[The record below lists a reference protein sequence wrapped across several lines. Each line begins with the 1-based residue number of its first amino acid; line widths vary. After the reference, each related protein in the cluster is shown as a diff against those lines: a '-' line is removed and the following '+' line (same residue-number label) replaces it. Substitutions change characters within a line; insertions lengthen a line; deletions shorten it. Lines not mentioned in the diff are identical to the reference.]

1 VSARYRSEGWGSVVQ
16 ASSPEGSVEFAL
28 RLPGRHNVANSLA
41 AIAAAGAVGASLD
54 AAASALTTFQPIAG
68 RLQTSAGV
76 GGATII
82 DDTYNANPDSVR
94 AAVAVLAQGRHARWL
109 VLGDMGEVGDQGVAF
124 HREIGEYARAAGVDR
139 LLTAGELASHA
150 VDAFGLGGTHFDN
163 VDALAAELRSSLTR
177 DVTVLVKGS
186 RFMRMERVVA
196 AISAMQ
202 RREH

>member
-1 VSARYRSEGWGSVVQ
+1 M
-16 ASSPEGSVEFAL
+16 EFAL
-28 RLPGRHNVANSLA
+28 RLPGRHNVANALA
-41 AIAAAGAVGASLD
+41 AIAAAGAIGASLH
-54 AAASALTTFQPIAG
+54 ASAHALASFQPIAG
-68 RLQTSAGV
+68 RLQTSAAV

-82 DDTYNANPDSVR
+82 DDTYNADPDSVR
-94 AAVAVLAQGRHARWL
+94 AAVAVLAERRNAKWL

-139 LLTAGELASHA
+139 LLTAGELASHV
-150 VDAFGLGGTHFDN
+150 VDAFGPGGTHFDN
-163 VDALAAELRSSLTR
+163 VDSLAAELRSSLTP

-196 AISAMQ
+196 AISAIK